1 MLELLRLLRQ
11 WRENPVLFLSV
22 LLIAFTVGFLIGV
35 ALWEPDVPPPAGAP
49 LNLVLGYL
57 LTN

>member
-1 MLELLRLLRQ
+1 MLELLRRLWQ

-35 ALWEPDVPPPAGAP
+35 ALWEPDVPPPAGGSSEP
-49 LNLVLGYL
+49 GPRLSSR
-57 LTN
+57 